1 MQHWTLL
8 AALSAPRYVLKK
20 ETEPPNLVTGF
31 FVYGHHVGYHPATRR
46 GVASYPRPVDRHDSA
61 CHARRAR
68 VIVSR
73 RPTRSALQSS
83 RSFWRS
89 LRCSS
94 QRASCPR
101 FPASSSN
108 NSATVSV
115 QVLFSLRC
123 ARMITP
129 MLAAYLPRPIS
140 ANRKAMDASCGFTPG
155 WSPGRCISR
164 PRFIHERRHLVG
176 INSPHHIADAIG
188 ADPKPNRDGAPRA
201 RRLLRR
207 SEARGWG
214 DLLIALTAH
223 GINLPNQV
231 SQRRA
236 PLQFDLVPRRL
247 NGSTPAVR
255 SRTGFHCH
263 RRAGLLGQHTEQLVP
278 RHSLRN
284 AARPSL
290 VEP

>member
-1 MQHWTLL
+1 MQHCTLL

-207 SEARGWG
+207 SEARGSGQPSDRPHCPWHQSPQSSQSASCA
-214 DLLIALTAH
+214 IAVRPRAPEPQWLDPSSAQSH
-223 GINLPNQV
+223 RLPLPPP
-231 SQRRA
+231 RRA
-236 PLQFDLVPRRL
+236 
-247 NGSTPAVR
+247 AR
-255 SRTGFHCH
+255 SQC
-263 RRAGLLGQHTEQLVP
+263 RAGHW
-278 RHSLRN
+278 
-284 AARPSL
+284 
-290 VEP
+290 